1 MLKKTA
7 TLIIALIFT
16 VGLFGQSIPERI
28 HSVIYLKANNG
39 DKNQLEKGIA
49 EHIKKFHSD
58 GEWPEYVHE
67 VIAGERTGQ
76 YFHFSA
82 AHKWVDYDNRIRSKD
97 DVQHWEANIVPYV
110 DENSS
115 SLQISFVRYIPAL
128 SIPYD
133 PNDYQ
138 MFKVVY
144 NYVEPGKESDFEFFV
159 KKNVEAHKKLKDG
172 HKHHFYKLVLG
183 GRLPVYVGVHPMKKF
198 EDMNEPG
205 GVFGKVYNEEE
216 VKGLF
221 KRFNNSVEKRI
232 SELWKSRP
240 DLSSPN

>member
-1 MLKKTA
+1 MLKRT
-7 TLIIALIFT
+7 TIFIIALIIV
-16 VGLFGQSIPERI
+16 VGLSGQSSPERI
-28 HSVIYLKANNG
+28 HSIFYLKANNG

-76 YFHFSA
+76 YFYFSA
-82 AHKWVDYDNRIRSKD
+82 AHQWVDFDNRVRSQS

-128 SIPYD
+128 SLPYD
-133 PNDYQ
+133 PNNYK
-138 MFKVVY
+138 MFRVVY
-144 NYVEPGKESDFEFFV
+144 NYVEPGKELDFEFFV

-172 HKHHFYKLVLG
+172 HKHHFFKPVLG
-183 GRLPVYVGVHPMKKF
+183 GKLPVYVGIHPMKNF
-198 EDMNEPG
+198 EDMNEPR
-205 GVFGKVYNEEE
+205 GVFRKVYDEEE
-216 VKGLF
+216 VKGLYKKF
-221 KRFNNSVEKRI
+221 HNSVEKRI

>member
-1 MLKKTA
+1 MLKKSA
-7 TLIIALIFT
+7 ALMISLILT

-28 HSVIYLKANNG
+28 HSVVYLKANNG

-97 DVQHWEANIVPYV
+97 DVQHWEANIAPYI

-115 SLQISFVRYIPAL
+115 SLQISFVRYIPAVSYTHL
-128 SIPYD
+128 T
-133 PNDYQ
+133 
-138 MFKVVY
+138 
-144 NYVEPGKESDFEFFV
+144 
-159 KKNVEAHKKLKDG
+159 LKTN
-172 HKHHFYKLVLG
+172 
-183 GRLPVYVGVHPMKKF
+183 R
-198 EDMNEPG
+198 
-205 GVFGKVYNEEE
+205 E
-216 VKGLF
+216 V
-221 KRFNNSVEKRI
+221 
-232 SELWKSRP
+232 
-240 DLSSPN
+240 